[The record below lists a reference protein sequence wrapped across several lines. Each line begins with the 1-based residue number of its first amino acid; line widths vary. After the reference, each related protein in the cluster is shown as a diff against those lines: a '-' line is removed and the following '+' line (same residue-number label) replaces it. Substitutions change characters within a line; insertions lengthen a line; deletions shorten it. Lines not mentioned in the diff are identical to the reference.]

1 MSILS
6 VKNLSKSFG
15 KLEVLNDISFNV
27 EQGEVISI
35 IGPSGSGKSTLLRC
49 INQFEKIDSGECEI
63 CGITMTR
70 NDENGKAVYADN
82 KTLHDIRLKIGLV
95 FQNYALF
102 PSMNVAKNVGY
113 GLKMHK
119 VPQPEIDERVN
130 EALELVKL
138 GGYNSRRVTQLSGG
152 EQQRVA
158 LARALVTKPNI
169 LLLDEPLSA
178 LDRKVRAEMQYEI
191 RNLQRQIGTTTVFVT
206 HDQEEALTMSD
217 QIILLHDGQIE
228 QQGDPFTIYS
238 QPASV
243 FASDFL
249 GKANLLSGV
258 LACEDGVWCVCS
270 ENVRIPVNH
279 VGGRE
284 GDTVKTAVRGEYFEF
299 CTPET
304 EGANPFHLEKKIFT
318 GLSWKLIGTLGTQ
331 PLDISA
337 LGTHAGTLSEGDNLF
352 VRIRPENVVY
362 YNNN

>member
-1 MSILS
+1 MTMKKLS
-6 VKNLSKSFG
+6 VQNIEKSFG
-15 KLEVLNDISFNV
+15 QTQVLKGISF
-27 EQGEVISI
+27 EADEGDFLSLL
-35 IGPSGSGKSTLLRC
+35 GPSGCGKSTMLR
-49 INQFEKIDSGECEI
+49 II
-63 CGITMTR
+63 CGLESPDAGSVFVSGQDITRQKPEKR
-70 NDENGKAVYADN
+70 N
-82 KTLHDIRLKIGLV
+82 IGMV

-113 GLKMHK
+113 GLKMQR
-119 VPQPEIDERVN
+119 VAQDEIDERVS
-130 EALELVKL
+130 EALRMVHLA
-138 GGYNSRRVTQLSGG
+138 GYEKRAISKLSGG

-158 LARALVTKPNI
+158 LARALVVKPDI

-178 LDRKVRAEMQYEI
+178 LDRKIRGEMQYEI
-191 RNLQRQIGTTTVFVT
+191 RNIQQAVGITTIFVT

-217 QIILLHDGQIE
+217 KIILMNRGHIE
-228 QQGDPFTIYS
+228 QEGDPWSIYRRPQS
-238 QPASV
+238 E

-337 LGTHAGTLSEGDNLF
+337 LGTHAGTLSEGDDLF

>member
-1 MSILS
+1 MQDFVVFDHVCKTYQMGDVRIEALKDASFTIDEGEICVIVGQSGAGKTTLLNILGGMDRLTS
-6 VKNLSKSFG
+6 GHVLLAGEDVADYSRKRLTTYRRHEVGFVFQFYNLLPNMTALENVQIASQLCKDP
-15 KLEVLNDISFNV
+15 LPADEVLRQV
-27 EQGEVISI
+27 GLGE
-35 IGPSGSGKSTLLRC
+35 R
-49 INQFEKIDSGECEI
+49 
-63 CGITMTR
+63 M
-70 NDENGKAVYADN
+70 
-82 KTLHDIRLKIGLV
+82 
-95 FQNYALF
+95 QNF
-102 PSMNVAKNVGY
+102 PA
-113 GLKMHK
+113 
-119 VPQPEIDERVN
+119 
-130 EALELVKL
+130 
-138 GGYNSRRVTQLSGG
+138 QLSGG

>member
-1 MSILS
+1 MSGLT
-6 VKNLSKSFG
+6 VENLRKSFG
-15 KLEVLNDISFNV
+15 DHEVLKGVSFHV
-27 EQGEVISI
+27 ESGKFLSLL
-35 IGPSGSGKSTLLRC
+35 GPSGCGKTTILR
-49 INQFEKIDSGECEI
+49 II
-63 CGITMTR
+63 CGLETADEGSVLVDGADVTKIKPEKR
-70 NDENGKAVYADN
+70 N
-82 KTLHDIRLKIGLV
+82 IGLV

-113 GLKMHK
+113 GLKMQK
-119 VPQPEIDERVN
+119 VPPAEIEKRVS

-138 GGYNSRRVTQLSGG
+138 GGYEPRRVTQLSGG

-178 LDRKVRAEMQYEI
+178 LDRKIRAEMQYEI
-191 RNLQRQIGTTTVFVT
+191 RNIQRQVGITTVFVT

-217 QIILLHDGQIE
+217 QIILLHGGQIE

-249 GKANLLSGV
+249 GKANLISGT
-258 LACEDGVWCVCS
+258 LAQEDGQWFIS
-270 ENVRIPVNH
+270 DPAFRIPVKH

-284 GDTVKTAVRGEYFEF
+284 GDRVKAAVRGEYFEF
-299 CTPET
+299 CAQDAP
-304 EGANPFHLEKKIFT
+304 GANPFRLEKKIFT
-318 GLSWKLIGTLGTQ
+318 GLAWRLIGRLGDQ
-331 PLDISA
+331 ALDISA
-337 LGTHAGTLSEGDNLF
+337 LGNSAGTMREEADYF

-362 YNNN
+362 YNND

>member
-1 MSILS
+1 MIRLTD
-6 VKNLSKSFG
+6 VEMQYPNG
-15 KLEVLNDISFNV
+15 VQAIRGISMTI
-27 EQGEVISI
+27 EDGEFVFMV
-35 IGPSGSGKSTLLRC
+35 GPSGSGKSTIIKLLTAEVEPTAGRIM
-49 INQFEKIDSGECEI
+49 INGFSVNNIAERQIPYMRRTVGVIFQDFRLIEKKSVY
-63 CGITMTR
+63 
-70 NDENGKAVYADN
+70 ENLAFAMRAVGSPS
-82 KTLHDIRLKIGLV
+82 KTIKNRIGYV
-95 FQNYALF
+95 
-102 PSMNVAKNVGY
+102 
-113 GLKMHK
+113 
-119 VPQPEIDERVN
+119 
-130 EALELVKL
+130 LELVGLENKA
-138 GGYNSRRVTQLSGG
+138 RRLPSELSGG

-158 LARALVTKPNI
+158 LARALVTKPSI

-191 RNLQRQIGTTTVFVT
+191 RNLQRKIGTTTVFVT

-249 GKANLLSGV
+249 GKANLLSGT
-258 LACEDGVWCVCS
+258 LACEDGVWYVCS

-284 GDTVKTAVRGEYFEF
+284 GDTVKAAVRGEYFEF
-299 CTPET
+299 CSPET

-318 GLSWKLIGTLGTQ
+318 GLSWKLIGTLGAQ

-337 LGTHAGTLSEGDNLF
+337 LGTHAGTLSEGDDLF

>member
-1 MSILS
+1 MADLS
-6 VKNLSKSFG
+6 VKGLKKSFG
-15 KLEVLNDISFNV
+15 DHVVLKGVSFDV
-27 EQGEVISI
+27 KSGDFLSLL
-35 IGPSGSGKSTLLRC
+35 GPSGCGKTTILR
-49 INQFEKIDSGECEI
+49 II
-63 CGITMTR
+63 CGLETADEGEVLVDGADVTKVRPEKR
-70 NDENGKAVYADN
+70 N
-82 KTLHDIRLKIGLV
+82 IGLV

-284 GDTVKTAVRGEYFEF
+284 GDPVKTAVRGEYFEF

-337 LGTHAGTLSEGDNLF
+337 LGTHAGTLSEGDDLF

>member
-1 MSILS
+1 MIRLTD
-6 VKNLSKSFG
+6 VQKEYENGTHALRG
-15 KLEVLNDISFNV
+15 VTMEVND
-27 EQGEVISI
+27 GEFVFLV
-35 IGPSGSGKSTLLRC
+35 GPSGSGKSTIIKLLTGEVLPSGGRLMINGFNLNNISDRQIPLLRRS
-49 INQFEKIDSGECEI
+49 IGVIFQDFRLIEKKTVYENLSFAMRAVGSSPREAKKRIPYVLKLVGLDGKANQFP
-63 CGITMTR
+63 
-70 NDENGKAVYADN
+70 N
-82 KTLHDIRLKIGLV
+82 
-95 FQNYALF
+95 
-102 PSMNVAKNVGY
+102 
-113 GLKMHK
+113 
-119 VPQPEIDERVN
+119 
-130 EALELVKL
+130 
-138 GGYNSRRVTQLSGG
+138 QLSGG

-337 LGTHAGTLSEGDNLF
+337 LGTHAGTLSEGDDLF